1 MQPNEK
7 MNKCENKIMF
17 NFTPPRCEGRVNSKI
32 SLFATLNG
40 GAHFRWVPS
49 FLFIMV
55 LVGALLSGA
64 VLMAKP
70 DTKTS
75 NSPLALSKAFFTNA
89 DTMRHYQALLESED
103 PRAQYVMACS
113 YYYASE
119 RPVPEGVPYIK
130 DKQEADALLLMSAI
144 SGYEPAKELLRCL
157 NTGCKP
163 ERK

>member
-1 MQPNEK
+1 
-7 MNKCENKIMF
+7 
-17 NFTPPRCEGRVNSKI
+17 
-32 SLFATLNG
+32 
-40 GAHFRWVPS
+40 
-49 FLFIMV
+49 MV

-75 NSPLALSKAFFTNA
+75 NSSLALSKAFFTNM

-119 RPVPEGVPYIK
+119 RPMPEGVPYSS
-130 DKQEADALLLMSAI
+130 DKAVSDSLLIESSI
-144 SGYEPAKELLRCL
+144 RGYQPAKDLIRCL
-157 NTGCKP
+157 QTECKSQP
-163 ERK
+163 NK

>member
-1 MQPNEK
+1 
-7 MNKCENKIMF
+7 MF
-17 NFTPPRCEGRVNSKI
+17 V
-32 SLFATLNG
+32 A
-40 GAHFRWVPS
+40 
-49 FLFIMV
+49 V

-70 DTKTS
+70 DTKAAKMPV
-75 NSPLALSKAFFTNA
+75 PLSASLYCSV
-89 DTMRHYQALLESED
+89 DSMRHYEALLPSGD
-103 PRAQYVMACS
+103 ARAQYVMACS

-130 DKQEADALLLMSAI
+130 DKAVSDSLLIESAI

>member
-1 MQPNEK
+1 
-7 MNKCENKIMF
+7 MNTRKSFHNSLII
-17 NFTPPRCEGRVNSKI
+17 TPPRCEGRVNGNK

-49 FLFIMV
+49 FLFIVV

-70 DTKTS
+70 DS
-75 NSPLALSKAFFTNA
+75 RAVSSPVPLSASLYCSV
-89 DTMRHYQALLESED
+89 DSMRHYEALLPSGD
-103 PRAQYVMACS
+103 ARAQYVMACS

>member
-1 MQPNEK
+1 MKTRNSSR
-7 MNKCENKIMF
+7 NSLIVS
-17 NFTPPRCEGRVNSKI
+17 TPPICEGRVNGNK

-40 GAHFRWVPS
+40 GAHLRWVPS
-49 FLFIMV
+49 FLFVAV

-70 DTKTS
+70 DTKAAKMPVS
-75 NSPLALSKAFFTNA
+75 LSKAFYCNQ

-119 RPVPEGVPYIK
+119 RPMPEGVPYIK
-130 DKQEADALLLMSAI
+130 DKAVSDSLLIESSI
-144 SGYEPAKELLRCL
+144 RGYQPAKELIRCL
-157 NTGCKP
+157 NTNCKP
-163 ERK
+163 ATK

>member
-1 MQPNEK
+1 
-7 MNKCENKIMF
+7 
-17 NFTPPRCEGRVNSKI
+17 
-32 SLFATLNG
+32 
-40 GAHFRWVPS
+40 
-49 FLFIMV
+49 MV

-75 NSPLALSKAFFTNA
+75 NSPLALSKAFYTNA

>member
-1 MQPNEK
+1 
-7 MNKCENKIMF
+7 
-17 NFTPPRCEGRVNSKI
+17 
-32 SLFATLNG
+32 
-40 GAHFRWVPS
+40 
-49 FLFIMV
+49 MV

-70 DTKTS
+70 DS
-75 NSPLALSKAFFTNA
+75 RAVSSPVPLSASLYCSV
-89 DTMRHYQALLESED
+89 DSMRHFEALLESDD

-163 ERK
+163 ERR

>member
-1 MQPNEK
+1 
-7 MNKCENKIMF
+7 MNTRKSFHNSLII
-17 NFTPPRCEGRVNSKI
+17 TPPRCEGRVNGNK

-49 FLFIMV
+49 FLFVVV

-75 NSPLALSKAFFTNA
+75 NSPLALSASLYCSV
-89 DTMRHYQALLESED
+89 DSMRHYEALLPSGD
-103 PRAQYVMACS
+103 ARAQYVMACS

-119 RPVPEGVPYIK
+119 RPVPEGVPYIS
-130 DKQEADALLLMSAI
+130 DKAVSDSLLIESSI
-144 SGYEPAKELLRCL
+144 RGYQPAKDLIRCL
-157 NTGCKP
+157 QTKCKSQP
-163 ERK
+163 NK